1 MSIRVRVPA
10 TSANM
15 GPGFDSLGIALNL
28 YNEFEFSEIENG
40 LKFKGMP
47 EEFCNEDN
55 IIYKAMKFCFDK
67 AGYKIK
73 GLEISEIK
81 QDVPVARGLGSSSTC
96 IVGGL
101 VGANAILG
109 NKFSKDELLDMA
121 TEIEGHPDNVAPA
134 LLGGMVV
141 AATEDKKTF
150 FDKIKV
156 HEGLKFI
163 TIVPNFRL
171 STEKAR
177 SVLPKELTMKDGVY
191 NVSRAALMVACLSSG
206 KFEVI
211 RTACKDAFHQ
221 NYRSK
226 LIPGFEKVY
235 NKSYELGALG
245 CYLSGAGPTIM
256 TLIEDRDVRFSNKLR
271 EFLNHEN
278 LQWDI
283 LELSLDNEGATIIEG
298 DY

>member
-1 MSIRVRVPA
+1 MIKVRVPA

-15 GPGFDSLGIALNL
+15 GPGFDSLGIALTL
-28 YNEFEFSEIENG
+28 YNEFEFRELDNG
-40 LKFKGMP
+40 LKFNGMP
-47 EEFCNEDN
+47 EEFCNEKN
-55 IIYKAMKFCFDK
+55 IIYQAMKHCFDK

-81 QDVPVARGLGSSSTC
+81 QDVPVSRGLGSSSTC

-101 VGANAILG
+101 VGANEILG
-109 NKFSKDELLDMA
+109 GKFSEEELLDMA
-121 TEIEGHPDNVAPA
+121 VEIEGHPDNVAPA

-141 AATEDKKTF
+141 SITEENKTF
-150 FDKIKV
+150 YDKVNIKN
-156 HEGLKFI
+156 GLKFVS
-163 TIVPNFRL
+163 IVPNFRL

-177 SVLPKELTMKDGVY
+177 SVLPKEISMKDGVY

-206 KFEVI
+206 RYELIKY
-211 RTACKDAFHQ
+211 ACKDAFHQ

-226 LIPGFEKVY
+226 LIPGFEEVY

-256 TLIEDRDVRFSNKLR
+256 ALIDENNERFSNKLG
-271 EFLNHEN
+271 EFLREEG
-278 LQWDI
+278 LEWDI
-283 LELSLDNEGATIIEG
+283 LELSLDDAGATIIEG
-298 DY
+298 MS

>member
-1 MSIRVRVPA
+1 MIKVRVPA

-28 YNEFEFSEIENG
+28 YNDFQFRELEDG

-47 EEFCNEDN
+47 EEFCNERN
-55 IIYKAMKFCFDK
+55 IIYVAMKHCFDK

-81 QDVPVARGLGSSSTC
+81 QDVPVSRGLGSSSTC

-101 VGANAILG
+101 VGANEILG
-109 NKFSKDELLDMA
+109 KKFSENELLEMA
-121 TEIEGHPDNVAPA
+121 VEIEGHPDNVAPA

-141 AATEDKKTF
+141 AIVDESKTF
-150 FDKIKV
+150 YDKVDVKNGIKFV
-156 HEGLKFI
+156 SI
-163 TIVPNFRL
+163 IPNFRL
-171 STEKAR
+171 STKKAR
-177 SVLPKELTMKDGVY
+177 SVIPKEISLKDGVY
-191 NVSRAALMVACLSSG
+191 NVSRAALMVACFCSG
-206 KFEVI
+206 KYELI
-211 RTACKDAFHQ
+211 KYACKDAFHQ

-226 LIPGFEKVY
+226 LIPGFEEVY

-256 TLIEDRDVRFSNKLR
+256 AIINEEDERFSNELK
-271 EFLNHEN
+271 EFLKIKE
-278 LQWDI
+278 LEWDI
-283 LELSLDNEGATIIEG
+283 LELSIDDAGATIIEG
-298 DY
+298 TN